1 MILLWHYFDLQISLK
16 IWSGEFLSSQNFL
29 VLFVFIDYVTYGHV
43 NVGIS
48 YTEKKEV
55 RVLLKQVSC
64 SIVSL
69 VWSNNGIYSIIELLG
84 RNASFDPIC
93 FFIFYLLLSLMVTF
107 HLAKIKSWHR
117 GGMLGEESLSS
128 CIYCPSALLVLAHFF
143 PYSILKS
150 TPKGHWKFIN
160 TYEIFSA
167 TLIVCITSL
176 EMMGR
181 PLISPY
187 PIKFFDRFLKSLCNI
202 ICITLSAVLLN
213 LSVI

>member
-29 VLFVFIDYVTYGHV
+29 VLFVFIDYLTYGHV

-69 VWSNNGIYSIIELLG
+69 VWSNNGGIYSIIELLG
-84 RNASFDPIC
+84 RNASFDPLC

-107 HLAKIKSWHR
+107 HLAKIKSWYCSPLKVKSHSAHAYIVP
-117 GGMLGEESLSS
+117 LLCLFWHTFFPILSS
-128 CIYCPSALLVLAHFF
+128 NQRPKVIGNSSIHMRSFLLL
-143 PYSILKS
+143 
-150 TPKGHWKFIN
+150 
-160 TYEIFSA
+160 
-167 TLIVCITSL
+167 
-176 EMMGR
+176 
-181 PLISPY
+181 
-187 PIKFFDRFLKSLCNI
+187 
-202 ICITLSAVLLN
+202 
-213 LSVI
+213 

>member
-1 MILLWHYFDLQISLK
+1 MIHYVFLFLFIIIFNGNFSFSKNKIMILFSTK
-16 IWSGEFLSSQNFL
+16 
-29 VLFVFIDYVTYGHV
+29 
-43 NVGIS
+43 
-48 YTEKKEV
+48 
-55 RVLLKQVSC
+55 
-64 SIVSL
+64 
-69 VWSNNGIYSIIELLG
+69 
-84 RNASFDPIC
+84 
-93 FFIFYLLLSLMVTF
+93 
-107 HLAKIKSWHR
+107 
-117 GGMLGEESLSS
+117 GEESLSS